1 MLIVT
6 NGPVFLIM
14 MIMLMEIY
22 VSRHRPSVEA
32 DIFHNW
38 ATPIRFIE
46 GMVNCLKE
54 ALQ

>member
-14 MIMLMEIY
+14 LMEIY
-22 VSRHRPSVEA
+22 VSRHRASVEA

-38 ATPIRFIE
+38 ATPVRIIE
-46 GMVNCLKE
+46 GMVNSLKE
-54 ALQ
+54 ALK